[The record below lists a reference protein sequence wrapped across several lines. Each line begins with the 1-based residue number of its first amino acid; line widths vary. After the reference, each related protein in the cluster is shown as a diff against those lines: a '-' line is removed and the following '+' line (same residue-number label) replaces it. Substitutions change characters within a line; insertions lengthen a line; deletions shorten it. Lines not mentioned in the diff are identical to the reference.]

1 MEHPTPLIRPFR
13 AFLARPDLAERVAT
27 PPVSLVP
34 KGYWERL
41 ETDNPSSFQHV
52 MRDTIRTS
60 GEGFIPPDAAGGR
73 ARLDTMIRDGVY
85 RWQDTPAFYVYRLS
99 DGVRGHTGIVAEVAL
114 SAYEEGRIRRHEYTT
129 RAAEERLA
137 RHMAALR
144 ADSYPVALTYRSD
157 SEAADVAAEARSRR
171 PLIDFAADGME
182 QTIWVVDDPEEVRR
196 MERALASIRTLYI
209 TDGHHRCAAAARF
222 ARDEAASHP
231 DDRGDEPYHYLLA
244 ILFPESELQIMEYN
258 RCVRDLDGLTPDEFL
273 ARIAEV
279 FSVEEVPS
287 GDAET
292 ARPDRPGVFGMAL
305 EGRWFRLTVPPDRIP
320 DDPYGRLD
328 AVLLQELILD
338 PILGIVD
345 PRSDPRIDYV
355 PGSRGLDVLQHRD
368 GCAVGFAIHAV
379 SMDDVEAVAD
389 RGMVMPPKSTWF
401 LPKVGSGLI
410 VRMLD

>member
-1 MEHPTPLIRPFR
+1 
-13 AFLARPDLAERVAT
+13 VAAA
-27 PPVSLVP
+27 PVSLVP

-41 ETDNPSSFQHV
+41 EAENPYSFQHV

-60 GEGFIPPDAAGGR
+60 GEGFVVPQEAGGR
-73 ARLDTMIRDGVY
+73 ARLDAMIRDGVY
-85 RWQDTPAFYVYRLS
+85 GWNDTPAFYVYRLS
-99 DGVRGHTGIVAEVAL
+99 DGVRGHTGIVAEVAI
-114 SAYEEGRIRRHEYTT
+114 SAYEEGRIRRHEYTH

-137 RHMAALR
+137 HHMAVLR

-157 SEAADVAAEARSRR
+157 SGAADVAAEARSRR

-182 QTIWVVDDPEEVRR
+182 QTVWVVDDPEEVRR
-196 MERALASIRTLYI
+196 MGKALAAIRTLYI

-222 ARDEAASHP
+222 AREEEAAHP
-231 DDRGDEPYHYLLA
+231 GDRGDEPYHYLLA

-258 RCVRDLDGLTPDEFL
+258 RCIRDLDGLTPEEFL
-273 ARIAEV
+273 ARIGEV
-279 FSVEEVPS
+279 VTVEEVGP
-287 GDAET
+287 GHAEA
-292 ARPDRPGVFGMAL
+292 ARPDRAGVFGMAL
-305 EGRWFRLTVPPDRIP
+305 GGRWFRLTVPPDRIP
-320 DDPYGRLD
+320 DDAYGRLD
-328 AVLLQELILD
+328 AVLLQRLILD

-355 PGSRGLDVLQHRD
+355 PGSRGIDGLQHREN
-368 GCAVGFAIHAV
+368 CAVGFAIHAA
-379 SMDDVEAVAD
+379 SLDDVEAVAD